1 MNNGAIVLFSGGIDS
16 TTALHWAL
24 KKFDPLW
31 ALIFDYGQLHHIE
44 VEMAKR
50 IAYNLGVGCDVVKLP
65 LPGLVSSALLGDARP
80 IADSLAASRR
90 EPGPPSTYV
99 PFRNGI
105 FLALAAAFGESRGCF
120 HLVTGFNS
128 VDAPD
133 YPDTTAAFA
142 RKMQAAINQG
152 TSAARGRSP
161 RRGPRRSAAGRPSG
175 PRFKIHAPLTRLSKK
190 EIIALGYQLG
200 VDYSHSIS
208 CYRGGEV
215 PCGRC
220 PSCDIRA
227 RAFAALGKADP
238 LLERLSKEGKT

>member
-1 MNNGAIVLFSGGIDS
+1 MKNGAIILFSGGIDS

-24 KKFDPLW
+24 KRFDPLW

-50 IAYNLGVGCDVVKLP
+50 IAYNLGVGCQVVPLP
-65 LPGLVSSALLGDARP
+65 LPGLASSALLGDDRP
-80 IADSLAASRR
+80 IADSLDASRR

-120 HLVTGFNS
+120 RLVTGFNS
-128 VDAPD
+128 IDAPD

-152 TSAARGRSP
+152 TAAAQGGS
-161 RRGPRRSAAGRPSG
+161 
-175 PRFKIHAPLTRLSKK
+175 RFKIHAPLARLSKK
-190 EIIALGYQLG
+190 EIIAMGCGLG

-238 LLERLSKEGKT
+238 LLERLAKEGRA

>member
-24 KKFDPLW
+24 KKFRPLW
-31 ALIFDYGQLHHIE
+31 ALIVDYGQLHRLE

-50 IAYNLGVGCDVVKLP
+50 IAYNLGVGCEVAVLP
-65 LPGLVSSALLGDARP
+65 LAGLVSSALLGDARP
-80 IADSLAASRR
+80 IAGSLAESRR

-120 HLVTGFNS
+120 RLVTGFNS
-128 VDAPD
+128 IDAPD
-133 YPDTTAAFA
+133 YPDTTEAFV

-152 TSAARGRSP
+152 TSAAAGRSP
-161 RRGPRRSAAGRPSG
+161 RRGPAG
-175 PRFKIHAPLTRLSKK
+175 PRFKIQAPLARLSKQ
-190 EIIALGYQLG
+190 EIIALGCRLG
-200 VDYSHSIS
+200 ADYSHSIS

-238 LLERLSKEGKT
+238 LLERLSKEGRT

>member
-1 MNNGAIVLFSGGIDS
+1 MIPMNKGAIVLFSGGIDS

-24 KKFDPLW
+24 KKFAPVR

-50 IAYNLGVGCDVVKLP
+50 IAYTLGVGCDVVKLP
-65 LPGLVSSALLGDARP
+65 LSGLVSSALLGDARP
-80 IADSLAASRR
+80 IAGSLAESRR

-120 HLVTGFNS
+120 RLVTGFNS
-128 VDAPD
+128 IDAPD
-133 YPDTTAAFA
+133 YPDTTQAFA

-152 TSAARGRSP
+152 TSAAKGGFRFRIHVP
-161 RRGPRRSAAGRPSG
+161 LSA
-175 PRFKIHAPLTRLSKK
+175 LSKK
-190 EIIALGYQLG
+190 DILALGFELG
-200 VDYSHSIS
+200 ADYSHSVS

-227 RAFAALGKADP
+227 RAFAELGRLDP
-238 LLERLSKEGKT
+238 LLERLSKEGRT

>member
-1 MNNGAIVLFSGGIDS
+1 MKEGAIVLFSGGIDS

-31 ALIFDYGQLHHIE
+31 ALIFAYGQLHHIE

-50 IAYNLGVGCDVVKLP
+50 IAYNLGVGCDVVQLP
-65 LPGLVSSALLGDARP
+65 LPGLVNSALLGDDRP
-80 IADSLAASRR
+80 IAATLAASRR

-120 HLVTGFNS
+120 RLVTGFNS
-128 VDAPD
+128 IDAPD
-133 YPDTTAAFA
+133 YPDTTEAFV

-152 TSAARGRSP
+152 TSAAKDGR
-161 RRGPRRSAAGRPSG
+161 
-175 PRFKIHAPLTRLSKK
+175 RFKIHAPLARLSKK
-190 EIIALGYQLG
+190 EIIAMGCRQG
-200 VDYSHSIS
+200 VDYSLSIS

-238 LLERLSKEGKT
+238 LLERLAKEGRT

>member
-1 MNNGAIVLFSGGIDS
+1 MCNGAIVLFSGGIDS

-31 ALIFDYGQLHHIE
+31 ALVFDYGQLHRIE

-50 IAYNLGVGCDVVKLP
+50 IAYNLGIGCDVVKLP
-65 LPGLVSSALLGDARP
+65 LPGLASSALLGDARP
-80 IADSLAASRR
+80 IAVSLAASRR

-133 YPDTTAAFA
+133 YPDTTGAFV

-152 TSAARGRSP
+152 TSAAG
-161 RRGPRRSAAGRPSG
+161 GG
-175 PRFKIHAPLTRLSKK
+175 PRFKIHAPLARLSKK
-190 EIIALGYQLG
+190 EIISLGCRLG

-227 RAFAALGKADP
+227 RAFAALGQADP